1 MGPLGCKGVTH
12 SLGCSVSGG
21 LTERKL
27 KMSSQK
33 EKEKRDFCGG
43 PVVKTPPCK
52 PRNAGTQ
59 VLSLV
64 RELRCHVLQSS

>member
-1 MGPLGCKGVTH
+1 MH
-12 SLGCSVSGG
+12 SLGRSVSGG

-33 EKEKRDFCGG
+33 ERKRGTS
-43 PVVKTPPCK
+43 VVVQWL
-52 PRNAGTQ
+52 RLHLANLAMQGTQ

-64 RELRCHVLQSS
+64 RELRCHVLQSN